1 MTPAEKRATAYS
13 YRDFNSRMLKFWEH
27 KIPDIENRELKYDL
41 NKLIEEKK
49 KADIT
54 EFTITMPCEEDMLS
68 FERYKNWLIENNIK
82 HSITFTLSET
92 TSFILVSWFNNATEI
107 TEADMRDYM
116 NQLGYH
122 YVTQI
127 AGWINCKINIEL

>member
-1 MTPAEKRATAYS
+1 MTPAERTETARS
-13 YRDFNSRMLKFWEH
+13 YRELNARMFKFLEP
-27 KIPDIENRELKYDL
+27 KIPEIENRELKYDL

-49 KADIT
+49 NAGIT
-54 EFTITMPCEEDMLS
+54 EFTITMPCDEDMLS
-68 FERYKNWLIENNIK
+68 FEKYKNWLVENNIN
-82 HSITFTLSET
+82 HSITFKLSDT
-92 TSFILVSWFNNATEI
+92 TSFILVSWFNNALQI

-127 AGWINCKINIEL
+127 AGWINCEINIEL